1 MKYFSFAL
9 ALLFLCVQIEGAEL
23 FENQNRIS
31 HIITNDQG
39 ILLCV
44 GDEWIQA
51 EALHVACSG
60 IFVLADGEW
69 VSVEEAIELG
79 GRRDTWKCKCG
90 FENYV
95 DFNYCSVCGAE
106 RPKEKK
112 TEVNA

>member
-1 MKYFSFAL
+1 MKYFSFVL
-9 ALLFLCVQIEGAEL
+9 AFLFLCGQMEGVEPI
-23 FENQNRIS
+23 ENQNEISRILTS
-31 HIITNDQG
+31 DQG
-39 ILLCV
+39 ILIRI
-44 GDEWIQA
+44 GEEWIQA
-51 EALHVACSG
+51 EALHAASSG
-60 IFVLADGEW
+60 MFVLLDGEW